1 MPPPRMKCM
10 FDVNVNVKARM
21 LTQTPAAMTPSPT
34 EALAHKVDARTTGRP
49 PPSDLH
55 YPLQEQLPG
64 LGAALEVAPGVFWLR
79 MGLPFALNHINLWL
93 LRDRLPHPSQSGV
106 WQEGWTAVDCGV
118 DNPATR
124 EAWLQVEA
132 HVLQGLPIL
141 RVLATHMHP
150 DHMGLAH
157 WLCERWQAPL
167 WMSTSEYQSA
177 LLACHGLSNFGGDP
191 TVQFFNAHGWNKAE
205 DLAVVRSRMGYY
217 PSMVP
222 KVPGSYVR
230 LMSGMHVRIGDR
242 IWQCISGYG
251 HSPEHMALLD
261 DTQQLMIS
269 GDMLLPSIS
278 TNVSVYAMEPEGNP
292 LQHFLDSLDKMQQL
306 SDDTLILPSH
316 GRPFQGAA
324 ARMAQLRSHHA
335 ERLEEL
341 LLACTE
347 QALCAHDILPLIFKR
362 ALDVHQTTFAM
373 GEAVAHLNL
382 LWLDGR
388 LSREQDAAGTYRFKT
403 HALQSSAKPT
413 GD

>member
-1 MPPPRMKCM
+1 M

-21 LTQTPAAMTPSPT
+21 LTQTRAAMTSLPT
-34 EALAHKVDARTTGRP
+34 DALAQPVQTPKRDQTPLSG
-49 PPSDLH
+49 LN
-55 YPLQEQLPG
+55 YPLQEQLPE
-64 LGAALEVAPGVFWLR
+64 LGSALELAPGVFWLR

-93 LRDRLPHPSQSGV
+93 LRDRLPHPSQPDV

-124 EAWLQVEA
+124 RAWEQIEQN
-132 HVLQGLPIL
+132 VLQGLPIL

-191 TVQFFNAHGWNKAE
+191 TVRFFNAHGWKKAE
-205 DLAVVRSRMGYY
+205 DLAVVKSRMGYY

-222 KVPGSYVR
+222 KVPAAYVR
-230 LMSGMHVRIGDR
+230 LMSGMQIRIGER
-242 IWQCISGYG
+242 LWQCISGYG

-278 TNVSVYAMEPEGNP
+278 TNVSVYAMEPDGNP

-306 SDDTLILPSH
+306 PDSTLVMPSH

-324 ARMAQLRSHHA
+324 ARIAQLRSHHV

-341 LLACTE
+341 VIACST
-347 QALCAHDILPLIFKR
+347 QALCAHDVLPLIFKR

-382 LWLDGR
+382 LWLSGR

-403 HALQSSAKPT
+403 LAPQSSAKPT

>member
-34 EALAHKVDARTTGRP
+34 EALAHKVDAPTTGRP
-49 PPSDLH
+49 PPSGLH

-191 TVQFFNAHGWNKAE
+191 TVRFFNAHGWNKAE

-324 ARMAQLRSHHA
+324 ARIAQLRSHHA

-347 QALCAHDILPLIFKR
+347 QALCAHDVLPLIFKR

>member
-1 MPPPRMKCM
+1 M

-34 EALAHKVDARTTGRP
+34 EALAHKVDAPTTGRP
-49 PPSDLH
+49 PPSGLH

-191 TVQFFNAHGWNKAE
+191 TVRFFNAHGWNKAE

-347 QALCAHDILPLIFKR
+347 QALCAHDVLPLIFKR

>member
-1 MPPPRMKCM
+1 M

-34 EALAHKVDARTTGRP
+34 EALAHKVDAPTTGRP
-49 PPSDLH
+49 PPSGLH

-191 TVQFFNAHGWNKAE
+191 TVRFFNAHGWNKAE

-278 TNVSVYAMEPEGNP
+278 TNVSVYAMEPDGNP

-347 QALCAHDILPLIFKR
+347 QALCAHDVLPLIFKR

>member
-1 MPPPRMKCM
+1 
-10 FDVNVNVKARM
+10 
-21 LTQTPAAMTPSPT
+21 
-34 EALAHKVDARTTGRP
+34 
-49 PPSDLH
+49 
-55 YPLQEQLPG
+55 
-64 LGAALEVAPGVFWLR
+64 
-79 MGLPFALNHINLWL
+79 
-93 LRDRLPHPSQSGV
+93 
-106 WQEGWTAVDCGV
+106 
-118 DNPATR
+118 
-124 EAWLQVEA
+124 
-132 HVLQGLPIL
+132 
-141 RVLATHMHP
+141 MHP

-191 TVQFFNAHGWNKAE
+191 TVRFFNAHGWNKAE

-278 TNVSVYAMEPEGNP
+278 TNVSVYAMEPDGNP
-292 LQHFLDSLDKMQQL
+292 LQHFLDSLDKMQHL

-324 ARMAQLRSHHA
+324 ARIAQLRSHHA

-347 QALCAHDILPLIFKR
+347 QALCAHDVLPLIFKR

-403 HALQSSAKPT
+403 PALQSSAKPT

>member
-1 MPPPRMKCM
+1 M

-21 LTQTPAAMTPSPT
+21 LTQTPVAMTPSPT
-34 EALAHKVDARTTGRP
+34 EALAHKADAPTTGHS
-49 PPSDLH
+49 PPSGLN

-93 LRDRLPHPSQSGV
+93 LRDRLPHLNQSGV

-132 HVLQGLPIL
+132 QVLQGLPIL

-191 TVQFFNAHGWNKAE
+191 TVRFFNAHGWNKAE
-205 DLAVVRSRMGYY
+205 DLAVVKSRMGYY

-230 LMSGMHVRIGDR
+230 LMSGMHVRIGNR
-242 IWQCISGYG
+242 RWQCISGYG

-278 TNVSVYAMEPEGNP
+278 TNVSVYAMEPDGNP
-292 LQHFLDSLDKMQQL
+292 LQHFLDSLDKMQHL

-324 ARMAQLRSHHA
+324 ARIAQLRNHHA

-341 LLACTE
+341 LHACTE
-347 QALCAHDILPLIFKR
+347 AALCAHDVLPLIFKR

-388 LSREQDAAGTYRFKT
+388 LSREQDATGTYRFKNL
-403 HALQSSAKPT
+403 ALQSSAKPT